1 MSFRNTVQKFL
12 GSRDGQ
18 FGIIMALLSLPI
30 LAAAGLAVDYSYAV
44 QSKNRLRAANDAAAL
59 YAAVEYRQT
68 GSMPS
73 QDKIL
78 AYLTTNFAASEGLAA
93 PQIHSIKIKDYV
105 LKLDSS
111 VEIPMYLMGMF
122 GHEILDIQ
130 TTSSVT
136 IGEDTKLEFAL
147 ALDTTHSM
155 TKGAGVTASDL
166 DPEGDLL
173 PPAPGNPE
181 ITRIQALKVAALKFN
196 NSILNA
202 DNLKDRS
209 RISVVPF
216 ARYVNVGLA
225 NRHQPWLSVPD
236 DSGPTG
242 QQCYNNYEIT
252 GYGKC
257 QPYTWYYDGVAVQ
270 GSWCPPIYGS
280 KYTESCYPTGA
291 MTWSGCVG
299 SRDEPNNLT
308 DPYGGVK
315 FEGLL
320 NTWCNSEILPLTDNA
335 TTVANH
341 INSLW
346 TNDYTYVPEG
356 IMWGW
361 RTLTKAS
368 PYTEADNSTP
378 GHRVRKILIVMTD
391 GENQAMA
398 DIPAAPTHHV
408 LSPDTNVMPAAIYNA
423 DIAKANEWTGAA
435 CEAAKN
441 DKIEIFTISFGADLS
456 NAAKSVLEEC
466 ASDKSHYFD
475 ATDAKKLVEAFETIA
490 YRVTATYLSN

>member
-1 MSFRNTVQKFL
+1 MSFRDTLRKFA
-12 GSRDGQ
+12 GNRDGQ
-18 FGIIMALLSLPI
+18 FGILLALLSLPL
-30 LAAAGLAVDYSYAV
+30 LAAVGMGIDYTYAV
-44 QSKNRLRAANDAAAL
+44 QSKTRLRAANDAAAL
-59 YAAVEYRQT
+59 FAAVEFRQT
-68 GSMPS
+68 GVMPT

-78 AYLTTNFAASEGLAA
+78 SYLTTNYSASEGQAVPEIL
-93 PQIHSIKIKDYV
+93 SIDVKDFV
-105 LKLDSS
+105 LTLDSS
-111 VEIPMYLMGMF
+111 VEIPMYIMGIF
-122 GHEILDIQ
+122 GHDILDIV
-130 TTSSVT
+130 TTSAVT

-166 DPEGDLL
+166 DPDGELL
-173 PPAPGNPE
+173 PPLPGNPE
-181 ITRIQALKVAALKFN
+181 ITRIQALKVAALTFN
-196 NSILNA
+196 NAVLNA

-216 ARYVNVGLA
+216 ARYVNVGLS
-225 NRHQPWLSVPD
+225 NRNQPWLSVPD

-242 QQCYNNYEIT
+242 QQCYDNYEII
-252 GYGKC
+252 GYGTC

-280 KYTESCYPTGA
+280 KFTQACYPVGE

-299 SRDEPNNLT
+299 SRDEPNNLKESYSG
-308 DPYGGVK
+308 DK
-315 FEGLL
+315 FTGLL

-368 PYTEADNSTP
+368 PYTEAENSTP
-378 GHRVRKILIVMTD
+378 GHKVRKIMIVMTD

-398 DIPAAPTHHV
+398 DIPDAPTHHV
-408 LSPDTNVMPAAIYNA
+408 LSPDPGVMPTAQYNA
-423 DIAKANEWTGAA
+423 DIAKANQWTSSA
-435 CEAAKN
+435 CEAAKD
-441 DKIEIFTISFGADLS
+441 DKIEIFTISFGSDLS
-456 NAAKSVLEEC
+456 QAAKTVLEQC
-466 ASDKSHYFD
+466 ATDSAHYFD
-475 ATDAKKLVEAFETIA
+475 ASDAKKLVEAFETIA
-490 YRVTATYLSN
+490 YRVSATYLSN